1 MIVKN
6 LTRKKQIRNSLIACL
21 GILMSNYYINYFMH
35 PEKLY
40 DINAYM
46 PMFIGALT
54 GTIIV
59 YFISKKKHPGNLNT
73 KVTDER
79 DEMLSKEYNTLVFP
93 FLFLY
98 LPCLFMLLALPFK
111 IESISFFQLSIA
123 WWILLMIY
131 EIGYTIFH
139 KINS

>member
-1 MIVKN
+1 
-6 LTRKKQIRNSLIACL
+6 
-21 GILMSNYYINYFMH
+21 MH
-35 PEKLY
+35 LEKLY

-59 YFISKKKHPGNLNT
+59 YFTSKKKHPGNLNT

-98 LPCLFMLLALPFK
+98 LPCLFMLLAKPFK
-111 IESISFFQLSIA
+111 IERISFFNFRLDGGF
-123 WWILLMIY
+123 Y
-131 EIGYTIFH
+131 
-139 KINS
+139 